1 MEPRHEIVGARSTF
15 WRETHFLRQLFSAVR
30 NIHKTKSATCFHCCR
45 AHQRY
50 SQTIAI
56 PLSLSW
62 AAIYKF
68 NSPFGCV
75 ITADGAIIYFLR
87 LLFLAAV
94 ATQLTKQCTVQS
106 VVRTLLG
113 SGKFSHWKLKQR
125 NFCFH
130 FILKVY
136 KFKANPRFF
145 KRFRKFYF
153 PEKPS
158 QVFLLVKNNHKI
170 LFNKFKSLNS
180 LKYSC

>member
-1 MEPRHEIVGARSTF
+1 MGARSTF
-15 WRETHFLRQLFSAVR
+15 WRETHFLGQLSSAVR

-113 SGKFSHWKLKQR
+113 SGKFSHWNLKQR
-125 NFCFH
+125 KFCFH

-136 KFKANPRFF
+136 KFKENPRFLNAF
-145 KRFRKFYF
+145 VNFTFLKNHHKFFYLW
-153 PEKPS
+153 KIIIKS
-158 QVFLLVKNNHKI
+158 SLVSSKVWTP
-170 LFNKFKSLNS
+170 
-180 LKYSC
+180 